1 MIIKTDRE
9 TNRSRGFGFV
19 EFDDEEAMKRAL
31 MDKDDP
37 GHVIDGRKVSVS
49 LMCLIFV
56 NF

>member
-37 GHVIDGRKVSVS
+37 GHVIDGRKVSVG
-49 LMCLIFV
+49 LVCLIFV